1 MCDGDRVG
9 LIYSKSYVLQNVERT
24 KWGFS
29 VLPRRNVPGKSNDMS
44 VKRVRNPLSPLK
56 WTKQEGFECMSAIF
70 WLLFL
75 HLIFLNNSA
84 LIYFN

>member
-29 VLPRRNVPGKSNDMS
+29 VLPRRNVPGKSND
-44 VKRVRNPLSPLK
+44 
-56 WTKQEGFECMSAIF
+56 
-70 WLLFL
+70 
-75 HLIFLNNSA
+75 
-84 LIYFN
+84 IYVSKTSKESTFSFKMD